1 MEFITGALLMAVV
14 FLLYDRKQK
23 PKRVQQELDEESKK
37 KERELKQHFDA
48 LMNYDVDSAYRGR
61 K

>member
-1 MEFITGALLMAVV
+1 MEFITGALGMAVI
-14 FLLYDRKQK
+14 FLIYERLQK
-23 PKRVQQELDEESKK
+23 PKKEQQELDETEKK

>member
-1 MEFITGALLMAVV
+1 MEFITGALGMAVI
-14 FLLYDRKQK
+14 FLVYERLQK
-23 PKRVQQELDEESKK
+23 PKQKQQEIDEESKK
-37 KERELKQHFDA
+37 KERELKEHFEA

>member
-1 MEFITGALLMAVV
+1 MEFITGALGMAVI
-14 FLLYDRKQK
+14 FLVYERLQK
-23 PKRVQQELDEESKK
+23 PKKEQQELDETEKN